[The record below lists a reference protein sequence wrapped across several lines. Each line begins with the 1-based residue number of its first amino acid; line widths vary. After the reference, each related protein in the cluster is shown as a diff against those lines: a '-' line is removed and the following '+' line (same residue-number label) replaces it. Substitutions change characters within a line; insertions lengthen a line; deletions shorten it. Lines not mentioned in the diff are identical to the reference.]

1 MYTTKHVQEIV
12 IYTIYNYIYC
22 HNCVMVFVCDQY
34 YYYYE
39 SSLLTQLNLN
49 DKLYYVYNL
58 DPWCNI
64 TADSVSKHWYTQTDI
79 IIIIIYNTQ

>member
-1 MYTTKHVQEIV
+1 MDYEYRPSLNCNNVYYQTCTGNSNLS
-12 IYTIYNYIYC
+12 IYNYIYC
-22 HNCVMVFVCDQY
+22 RNCVMVFVCDQY

-64 TADSVSKHWYTQTDI
+64 TADSVSKH
-79 IIIIIYNTQ
+79 